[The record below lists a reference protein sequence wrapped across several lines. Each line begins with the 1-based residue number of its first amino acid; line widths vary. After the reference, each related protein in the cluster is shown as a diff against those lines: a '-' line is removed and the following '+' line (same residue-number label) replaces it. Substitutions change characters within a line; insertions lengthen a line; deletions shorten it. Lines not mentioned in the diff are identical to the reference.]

1 MYVLIIMNVLGFIFK
16 YNRLV
21 HKSNNSYYFEL
32 FMYSDIII
40 NMLPYFNDL
49 VFLINN
55 HFSKTIHI
63 NIYVNTFLI

>member
-32 FMYSDIII
+32 FMYSDIK
-40 NMLPYFNDL
+40 N
-49 VFLINN
+49 
-55 HFSKTIHI
+55 
-63 NIYVNTFLI
+63 